1 MKKLRKC
8 ILLLVLVLIINQVAF
23 LVKVQ
28 FICNQKITE
37 GKDLN
42 LYELVSAYQTHTNF
56 WLFGWIVSPNTAQLC
71 FYKQFFVVD
80 PFWLFP
86 IEEDSC
92 IKKAKHKIKNGADSV
107 RLTWKAYDN
116 STSLYLNGAYLTT
129 TYVGNTTEGVKT
141 YKYIIPSDYKPG
153 IIKVGPVILCE
164 TIFDYLENKH
174 IISNYTYH
182 RLDGDV

>member
-1 MKKLRKC
+1 MKKLRRW
-8 ILLLVLVLIINQVAF
+8 ILLLILLLIINQVAF

-42 LYELVSAYQTHTNF
+42 LYEVASAYQTHTNL
-56 WLFGWIVSPNTAQLC
+56 WLFGWVVSPNTAQLC
-71 FYKQFFVVD
+71 FCKQFFITD
-80 PFWLFP
+80 PLWIFP

-92 IKKAKHKIKNGADSV
+92 IKKAKLKIKNGEDSV
-107 RLTWKAYDN
+107 RLTWKSYNN

-129 TYVGNTTEGVKT
+129 TYVGNTVGNIRA
-141 YKYIIPSDYKPG
+141 YKYIILSDYKPG
-153 IIKVGPVILCE
+153 IIKIGPITLCE

-174 IISNYTYH
+174 IISNFTYY
-182 RLDGDV
+182 RLGKEV